1 MRFLWIIVPAL
12 ALACDSPVGPDVVD
26 LAVAHPD
33 LGEPF
38 QLRVGEHAVVDAI
51 GLDVRLLEVASD
63 SRCPSNA
70 LILCVWEGDAAVV
83 VETSATGTRALRHVL
98 HTTLDPKSIVLGTA
112 RLTLQ
117 MLDPYPEDV
126 TAIPSEEYA
135 ATFVV
140 EALD

>member
-1 MRFLWIIVPAL
+1 MRFSWLIVPAL
-12 ALACDSPVGPDVVD
+12 ALACDAPAAPTVSD
-26 LAVAHPD
+26 LAAAHPD

-38 QLRVGEHAVVDAI
+38 RLRVGEHVVVDAVD
-51 GLDVRLLEVASD
+51 LDVRFLEVASD

-83 VETSATGTRALRHVL
+83 VETSRIGADGRRHVL
-98 HTTLDPKSIVLGTA
+98 HTTLDPRSVVLGTV
-112 RLTLQ
+112 RLAFDA
-117 MLDPYPEDV
+117 LDPYPEDV
-126 TAIPSEEYA
+126 TAIPPGEYA

>member
-1 MRFLWIIVPAL
+1 MRFVWLVVPAL
-12 ALACDSPVGPDVVD
+12 TLACDSTAGPGPD
-26 LAVAHPD
+26 LAAATYPD

-38 QLRVGEHAVVDAI
+38 QLRVGERAVLDAVD
-51 GLDVRLLEVASD
+51 LEVRFREVASD

-70 LILCVWEGDAAVV
+70 LILCIWEGDAALVV
-83 VETSATGTRALRHVL
+83 ATAPIGTVARHHVL
-98 HTTLDPKSIVLGTA
+98 HTTLDPKSVVIGAV

-117 MLDPYPEDV
+117 VLDPYPQDV
-126 TAIPSEEYA
+126 TSIPSEEYS